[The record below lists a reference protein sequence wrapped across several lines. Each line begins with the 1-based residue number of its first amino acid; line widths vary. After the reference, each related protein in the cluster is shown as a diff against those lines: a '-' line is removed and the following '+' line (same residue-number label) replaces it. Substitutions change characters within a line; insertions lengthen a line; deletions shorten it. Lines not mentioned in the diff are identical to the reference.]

1 MKNGIDRLLTEF
13 ALQEP
18 LRGKRLALL
27 TNNQVRTAD
36 GRRGVD
42 ALREAGL
49 DLVLLFSPEHGLGGS
64 AEAGAAVDDSRDP
77 VTGLE
82 CISLYG
88 SQKDIPNEAFAH
100 FDLLLIDL
108 PDVGVRYYTYPDTAF
123 HALDSCAKAQVPVV
137 LLDRANPLG
146 RTVEGPL
153 IEPQLCSI
161 VGRYPVPVRH
171 GLTLGEYAR
180 LAIERFGLAPNVEL
194 QVIEPQL
201 PPGDDPMFPDFGLP
215 WIPPSPNLR
224 SFEALCAY
232 PGTCLFEG
240 TNLSVGRGTETP
252 FLLVGAPWAK
262 PEMVLELFDAN
273 AYPGMTFRIC
283 QFTPK
288 QDKYGQQRCHGI
300 QIDITDCRACTK
312 SFAAGFALLDAFRKA
327 SPDDFQFEHPE
338 HFDRLLGTSQYRLT
352 GVLSS

>member
-1 MKNGIDRLLTEF
+1 MKNGIDRLLTE
-13 ALQEP
+13 AQLRTP

-27 TNNQVRTAD
+27 TNDQVRTVD
-36 GRRGVD
+36 GRRGLD
-42 ALREAGL
+42 ALRDAGL
-49 DLVLLFSPEHGLGGS
+49 DLVLLFSPEHGLAGS
-64 AEAGAAVDDSRDP
+64 AEAGASIDDSHDAA
-77 VTGLE
+77 TGLP

-88 SQKDIPNEAFAH
+88 NHKDIPGEAFER

-123 HALDSCAKAQVPVV
+123 HALDSCAHAHCPVI

-180 LAIERFGLAPNVEL
+180 LAIDRFGLAPEVQL
-194 QVIEPQL
+194 QVVAPEL
-201 PPGDDPMFPDFGLP
+201 PPGDDPMFPDFGFP
-215 WIPPSPNLR
+215 WVPPSPNLR

-240 TNLSVGRGTETP
+240 TNLSVGRGTDTP

-262 PEMVLELFDAN
+262 PEKVLELFDVN
-273 AYPGMTFRIC
+273 SYPGMAFRTC
-283 QFTPK
+283 QFTPR
-288 QDKYGQQRCHGI
+288 QDKYGQLSCCGI
-300 QIDITDCRACTK
+300 QIDITDCRLCTK

-338 HFDRLLGTSQYRLT
+338 HFDRLLGTSKYRLA
-352 GVLSS
+352 GML